1 VKSLKKIKSK
11 QEIYYDVG
19 ITYSSNNIFYTSIVF
34 NNTSAHNYK
43 YDQAKRR
50 KGIRLITADLKN
62 NDIQS
67 ARNNLVS
74 SKIWLDAAIMECN
87 GESYEI
93 FMDYKTR
100 LLPKVENILKDME

>member
-1 VKSLKKIKSK
+1 MKKLILL
-11 QEIYYDVG
+11 VG
-19 ITYSSNNIFYTSIVF
+19 LSIGLVASNSMCVLYGDKAT
-34 NNTSAHNYK
+34 
-43 YDQAKRR
+43 

-62 NDIQS
+62 NDIQG

-87 GESYEI
+87 DESYEI

-100 LLPKVENILKDME
+100 LLPKVENILKDMK

>member
-1 VKSLKKIKSK
+1 MKKLILL
-11 QEIYYDVG
+11 VG
-19 ITYSSNNIFYTSIVF
+19 LSVGLVASDAMCVLYGDKAT
-34 NNTSAHNYK
+34 
-43 YDQAKRR
+43 

-62 NDIQS
+62 QDVQS

>member
-1 VKSLKKIKSK
+1 MKKLILL
-11 QEIYYDVG
+11 VG
-19 ITYSSNNIFYTSIVF
+19 LSVGLVASDAMCVFYGDKAT
-34 NNTSAHNYK
+34 
-43 YDQAKRR
+43 

-100 LLPKVENILKDME
+100 LLPKVENILRGME

>member
-1 VKSLKKIKSK
+1 MKKLIML
-11 QEIYYDVG
+11 VG
-19 ITYSSNNIFYTSIVF
+19 LSVGLVASDAMCNLYGDKAT
-34 NNTSAHNYK
+34 
-43 YDQAKRR
+43 

-62 NDIQS
+62 SDVQS

-74 SKIWLDAAIMECN
+74 TKIWLDAAIMECN

-100 LLPKVENILKDME
+100 LLPKVENILRGME

>member
-1 VKSLKKIKSK
+1 MKKLILYVRLS
-11 QEIYYDVG
+11 VG
-19 ITYSSNNIFYTSIVF
+19 LVSSDTMCVLYGDKAT
-34 NNTSAHNYK
+34 
-43 YDQAKRR
+43 
-50 KGIRLITADLKN
+50 KGIRLVIADLKN
-62 NDIQS
+62 NDFQG

-100 LLPKVENILKDME
+100 ILPKVENILKDME

>member
-1 VKSLKKIKSK
+1 MKKLILL
-11 QEIYYDVG
+11 VG
-19 ITYSSNNIFYTSIVF
+19 LSVGLIASDAMCIFYGDKAT
-34 NNTSAHNYK
+34 
-43 YDQAKRR
+43 

-74 SKIWLDAAIMECN
+74 TKIWLDAAIMECN

-100 LLPKVENILKDME
+100 LLPKVEKILKDME

>member
-1 VKSLKKIKSK
+1 MKKLIML
-11 QEIYYDVG
+11 VG
-19 ITYSSNNIFYTSIVF
+19 LSVGLVASDAMCVLYGDKAT
-34 NNTSAHNYK
+34 
-43 YDQAKRR
+43 

-62 NDIQS
+62 QDVQS

-100 LLPKVENILKDME
+100 LLPKVENILKDMK

>member
-1 VKSLKKIKSK
+1 MKKLIML
-11 QEIYYDVG
+11 VG
-19 ITYSSNNIFYTSIVF
+19 LSVGLVASDAMCVLYGDKTT
-34 NNTSAHNYK
+34 
-43 YDQAKRR
+43 
-50 KGIRLITADLKN
+50 KGIRLVTADLKN
-62 NDIQS
+62 QDVQG

-74 SKIWLDAAIMECN
+74 TKIWLDAAIMECN

>member
-1 VKSLKKIKSK
+1 MKKLILL
-11 QEIYYDVG
+11 VG
-19 ITYSSNNIFYTSIVF
+19 LSVGLIASDAMCVLYGDKAI
-34 NNTSAHNYK
+34 
-43 YDQAKRR
+43 
-50 KGIRLITADLKN
+50 KGIRLVTADLKD
-62 NDIQS
+62 NDIQG

-100 LLPKVENILKDME
+100 ILPKVEKILKDME

>member
-1 VKSLKKIKSK
+1 MKKLILL
-11 QEIYYDVG
+11 VG
-19 ITYSSNNIFYTSIVF
+19 LSIGLIASDAMCVLYGDK
-34 NNTSAHNYK
+34 AV
-43 YDQAKRR
+43 
-50 KGIRLITADLKN
+50 KGIRLVTADLKN
-62 NDIQS
+62 QDVQS

-100 LLPKVENILKDME
+100 ILPKVENILRGME

>member
-1 VKSLKKIKSK
+1 MKKLILL
-11 QEIYYDVG
+11 VG
-19 ITYSSNNIFYTSIVF
+19 LSVGLVASDAMCVFYGDKAT
-34 NNTSAHNYK
+34 
-43 YDQAKRR
+43 

-100 LLPKVENILKDME
+100 ILPKVENILRGME

>member
-1 VKSLKKIKSK
+1 MKKLILL
-11 QEIYYDVG
+11 VG
-19 ITYSSNNIFYTSIVF
+19 LSVGLVASDAMCVLYGDKAT
-34 NNTSAHNYK
+34 
-43 YDQAKRR
+43 

-62 NDIQS
+62 QDVQS

-87 GESYEI
+87 GESYVI

-100 LLPKVENILKDME
+100 LLPKVENILKEME

>member
-1 VKSLKKIKSK
+1 MKKLILL
-11 QEIYYDVG
+11 VG
-19 ITYSSNNIFYTSIVF
+19 LSVGLVASDAMCVFYGDKAT
-34 NNTSAHNYK
+34 
-43 YDQAKRR
+43 

-62 NDIQS
+62 NDIQG

>member
-1 VKSLKKIKSK
+1 MKKLIML
-11 QEIYYDVG
+11 VG
-19 ITYSSNNIFYTSIVF
+19 LSVGLVASDAMCVFYGDKAT
-34 NNTSAHNYK
+34 
-43 YDQAKRR
+43 

-62 NDIQS
+62 DDIQG

-87 GESYEI
+87 GVSYEI
-93 FMDYKTR
+93 CMDYKTR

>member
-1 VKSLKKIKSK
+1 MKKLIML
-11 QEIYYDVG
+11 VG
-19 ITYSSNNIFYTSIVF
+19 LSVGLVASDTMCNLYGDKAT
-34 NNTSAHNYK
+34 
-43 YDQAKRR
+43 
-50 KGIRLITADLKN
+50 KGIRLIIADLKN
-62 NDIQS
+62 SDVQS

-74 SKIWLDAAIMECN
+74 TKIWLDAAIMECN

>member
-1 VKSLKKIKSK
+1 MKKLILL
-11 QEIYYDVG
+11 VG
-19 ITYSSNNIFYTSIVF
+19 LSIGLIASDAMCVLYGDK
-34 NNTSAHNYK
+34 AV
-43 YDQAKRR
+43 
-50 KGIRLITADLKN
+50 KGIRLVTADLKN
-62 NDIQS
+62 QDVQS

-100 LLPKVENILKDME
+100 LLPKVENILRGME

>member
-1 VKSLKKIKSK
+1 MKKLILL
-11 QEIYYDVG
+11 VG
-19 ITYSSNNIFYTSIVF
+19 LSVGLVASDAMCVLYGDKTT
-34 NNTSAHNYK
+34 
-43 YDQAKRR
+43 

-74 SKIWLDAAIMECN
+74 TKIWLDAAIMECN

-100 LLPKVENILKDME
+100 ILPKVENILKDME

>member
-1 VKSLKKIKSK
+1 MKKLIML
-11 QEIYYDVG
+11 VG
-19 ITYSSNNIFYTSIVF
+19 LSIGLIASDAMCVLYGDKA
-34 NNTSAHNYK
+34 TKA
-43 YDQAKRR
+43 
-50 KGIRLITADLKN
+50 IRLVTADLKN
-62 NDIQS
+62 NDIQG

-100 LLPKVENILKDME
+100 LLPKVENILRGME

>member
-1 VKSLKKIKSK
+1 MKKLILL
-11 QEIYYDVG
+11 VG
-19 ITYSSNNIFYTSIVF
+19 LSVGLVASDAMCVLYGDKAT
-34 NNTSAHNYK
+34 
-43 YDQAKRR
+43 
-50 KGIRLITADLKN
+50 KGIRLVTADLKN
-62 NDIQS
+62 QDVQG

>member
-1 VKSLKKIKSK
+1 MKKLILL
-11 QEIYYDVG
+11 VG
-19 ITYSSNNIFYTSIVF
+19 LSIGLVASDAMCVLYGDKA
-34 NNTSAHNYK
+34 T
-43 YDQAKRR
+43 

-62 NDIQS
+62 NDVQS

-74 SKIWLDAAIMECN
+74 TKIWLDAAIMECN

>member
-1 VKSLKKIKSK
+1 MKKLILL
-11 QEIYYDVG
+11 VG
-19 ITYSSNNIFYTSIVF
+19 LSIGLIASDAMCVLYGDKA
-34 NNTSAHNYK
+34 T
-43 YDQAKRR
+43 
-50 KGIRLITADLKN
+50 KGIRLIIADLKN

-67 ARNNLVS
+67 ARMNLVS